1 MNLSYHSSAVSEV
14 SLPKFSNTLERTS
27 CAQGNCLEKHK
38 KESILL
44 RQGNTELPLIPAVL
58 GSVHSDMQSPISFRT
73 KQPGLYLGTVRTHA
87 CAVLFNKDVH
97 VSVSACFCV
106 YRYI

>member
-1 MNLSYHSSAVSEV
+1 M
-14 SLPKFSNTLERTS
+14 
-27 CAQGNCLEKHK
+27 
-38 KESILL
+38 
-44 RQGNTELPLIPAVL
+44 IPAVL

-97 VSVSACFCV
+97 VYLLV
-106 YRYI
+106 YVYIDIYKDKIKMYTH